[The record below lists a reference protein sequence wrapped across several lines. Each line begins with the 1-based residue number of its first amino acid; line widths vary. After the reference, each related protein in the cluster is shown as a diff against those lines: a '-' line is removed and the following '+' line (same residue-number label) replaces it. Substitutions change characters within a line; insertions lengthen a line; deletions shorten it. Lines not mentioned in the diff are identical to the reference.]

1 MKKIMIIAVVLAA
14 LTAAVPAGA
23 ALTIKGGSFAD
34 AHSIE
39 VEFLSPL
46 SGAALDD
53 LDDPSAWRVVE
64 SSSPDIALPLQKVE
78 LAPANPNALRLIFRQ
93 NLDKSQTH
101 RVSLSSPQGSGSI
114 DVTQNMLAVLLTL
127 FLSAAVINNYVFSRY
142 LGLCVFFGVSQHR
155 DTAVG
160 TGITFTLVM
169 TCSGILSWAVFQFI
183 LKPLSLGFLQILVFI
198 GLVACLVQ
206 ALDTILRKINPV
218 LFKKLGVYLV
228 LITVNCIILAVPL
241 MIADRNF
248 NLAESFFFA
257 VGAGLGFALA
267 LYLMANVRERLAV
280 ARVPASFQGLPIAFI
295 VCGLF
300 ALAFMGFS
308 GLSLF

>member
-1 MKKIMIIAVVLAA
+1 MKKIMSA
-14 LTAAVPAGA
+14 LTVLTLALCCAGPAGA
-23 ALTIKGGSFAD
+23 ALTVKDGSFAGT
-34 AHSIE
+34 HGIE
-39 VEFLSPL
+39 VEFLTPVT
-46 SGAALDD
+46 D
-53 LDDPSAWRVVE
+53 LENLEASFWRVVE
-64 SSSPDIALPLQKVE
+64 ASSPDIALPLEKVE
-78 LAPANPNALRLIFRQ
+78 TVAANPNAVRLNFSQ
-93 NLDKSQTH
+93 NLDKGQIH
-101 RVSLSSPQGSGSI
+101 QVSLDSPRGKGKI
-114 DVTQNMLAVLLTL
+114 DVTQNMMAILLTL

-160 TGITFTLVM
+160 TGLTFTMVM

-183 LKPLSLGFLQILVFI
+183 LKPLSLGFLQVLVFI
-198 GLVACLVQ
+198 GMVACLVQ

-248 NLAESFFFA
+248 NLGESFFFA
-257 VGAGLGFALA
+257 LGAGLGFALA
-267 LYLMANVRERLAV
+267 LYLMANVRERLTV

>member
-1 MKKIMIIAVVLAA
+1 LLAA
-14 LTAAVPAGA
+14 GSAGA
-23 ALTIKGGSFAD
+23 ALTMKDGSFAGT
-34 AHSIE
+34 HGIE
-39 VEFLSPL
+39 VEFLTPVNASL
-46 SGAALDD
+46 EGLNASY
-53 LDDPSAWRVVE
+53 WRVVE
-64 SSSPDIALPLQKVE
+64 ASSPDIALPLEKVE
-78 LAPANPNALRLIFRQ
+78 PVASNPNAVRLNFSQ
-93 NLDKSQTH
+93 NLDKGQIH
-101 RVSLSSPQGSGSI
+101 QVSLNSPEGDGKI
-114 DVTQNMLAVLLTL
+114 DVTQNMMAVLLTL

-160 TGITFTLVM
+160 TGLTFTMVM

-183 LKPLSLGFLQILVFI
+183 LKPLSLGFLQVLVFI
-198 GLVACLVQ
+198 GMVACLVQ

-248 NLAESFFFA
+248 NLGESFFFA
-257 VGAGLGFALA
+257 LGAGLGFALA
-267 LYLMANVRERLAV
+267 LYLMANVRERLMV

>member
-1 MKKIMIIAVVLAA
+1 MKKIMLIAAMLAA
-14 LTAAVPAGA
+14 LATSALAGDG
-23 ALTIKGGSFAD
+23 LTLKAGSFAD

-46 SGAALDD
+46 SGLEG
-53 LDDPSAWRVVE
+53 LEPSHWRVVE
-64 SSSPDIALPLQKVE
+64 ASSPDIALPLEKVE
-78 LAPANPNALRLIFRQ
+78 LAPANPNAARLTFRQ
-93 NLDKSQTH
+93 NLDMGQPHQVT
-101 RVSLSSPQGSGSI
+101 LASPRGSGKI
-114 DVTQNMLAVLLTL
+114 EVTRNMLAVLLTL

-241 MIADRNF
+241 LIADRNF

-257 VGAGLGFALA
+257 VGAGLGFAMA

>member
-1 MKKIMIIAVVLAA
+1 MKKIITIIALLTV
-14 LTAAVPAGA
+14 TAAAPALGA
-23 ALTIKGGSFAD
+23 ELTMKGGSFAD

-39 VEFLSPL
+39 VEFLTPV
-46 SGAALDD
+46 
-53 LDDPSAWRVVE
+53 SAVQELEPAHWRVVE
-64 SSSPDIALPLQKVE
+64 ASSPDIALPLEKVE
-78 LAPANPNALRLIFRQ
+78 SAPVNPNALRLVFRQ
-93 NLDKSQTH
+93 NLDKGQVH
-101 RVSLSSPQGSGSI
+101 QVSLDSPLGGGRI
-114 DVTQNMLAVLLTL
+114 EVTQSMLAVLLTL

-169 TCSGILSWAVFQFI
+169 TCSGILSWAVFQFV

-257 VGAGLGFALA
+257 LGAGLGFALA

-280 ARVPASFQGLPIAFI
+280 ARVPVSFQGLPIAFI

>member
-1 MKKIMIIAVVLAA
+1 MKKIMTIAALLAA
-14 LTAAVPAGA
+14 LLTSVPAGA
-23 ALTIKGGSFAD
+23 AVTIKGGSFAD

-39 VEFLSPL
+39 VEFLSPPDL
-46 SGAALDD
+46 NELDN
-53 LDDPSAWRVVE
+53 PAYWRVVE
-64 SSSPDIALPLQKVE
+64 ASSPDIALPLGKVE
-78 LAPANPNALRLIFRQ
+78 PAPANPNALRLVFRQ
-93 NLDKSQTH
+93 NLDKGQIH
-101 RVSLSSPQGSGSI
+101 QVSLASPSGSGKI

-160 TGITFTLVM
+160 TGVTFTLVM

-248 NLAESFFFA
+248 SLAESFFFA
-257 VGAGLGFALA
+257 LGAGLGFALA

-280 ARVPASFQGLPIAFI
+280 ARVPVSFQGLPIAFI